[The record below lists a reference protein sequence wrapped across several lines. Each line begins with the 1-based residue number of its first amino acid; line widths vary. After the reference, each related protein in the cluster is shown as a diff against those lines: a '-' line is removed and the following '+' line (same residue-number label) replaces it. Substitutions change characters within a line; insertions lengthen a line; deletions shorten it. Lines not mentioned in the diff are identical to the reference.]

1 MTRAPLKAALVA
13 AFTVGVVLLLV
24 NPPSLSGLPG
34 LALWMG
40 GAVALVLLTAWA
52 FVALMGDEGPS
63 EEQFD
68 RIVERSEALARLPI
82 PELPP
87 DEFDELVTAAI
98 DDLPA
103 QFRDLLE
110 NTPVVISRRGREYH
124 AYGHYIGTSDK
135 EMHDLCQ
142 EIGCVLE
149 TWPSSVSIF
158 RNGELH
164 PFTTPMD
171 LIRFSPMSPLSRIR
185 MGVGA
190 LWLQKRAHSVEPY
203 EGITI
208 REWVEKVM
216 GKPAWEHVWGPL
228 LYGKFRDQAD
238 DISMS
243 WLWAK
248 LRNRRQV
255 TGEEAKGE
263 LLVIP
268 KDSFET
274 IFVRLRALIEERG
287 GRVLIDRPAASLS
300 RDADGKF
307 LVTPGAPDSFRRG
320 HDPRDFEVAG
330 EPERY
335 DAVIAALPSDVFEQL
350 LEPDLAAQV
359 GEPYLEKT
367 RGIEYFAALC
377 LLCEMDRQFH
387 PFYWTNVADTD
398 LGFIGLIEQTNL
410 VPPER
415 FDGRRFL
422 YVANYLPRDHELLS
436 KSMDELI
443 DFYEPGL
450 KKVNPA
456 FERSW
461 IKQSWMFREPA
472 GQPVVLPNYRDR
484 MPSYRAG
491 VPGLYLANTT
501 QVYPD
506 DRGTNYAVRE
516 AEEVVADLLA
526 TAGEEGPTVPERFG
540 APALT

>member
-1 MTRAPLKAALVA
+1 MRVAVLGAGQAGLVA
-13 AFTVGVVLLLV
+13 AHRLTKLGHETDVYERWPGLGGQAATIDTGDGVLL
-24 NPPSLSGLPG
+24 
-34 LALWMG
+34 
-40 GAVALVLLTAWA
+40 
-52 FVALMGDEGPS
+52 
-63 EEQFD
+63 
-68 RIVERSEALARLPI
+68 ERY
-82 PELPP
+82 
-87 DEFDELVTAAI
+87 
-98 DDLPA
+98 
-103 QFRDLLE
+103 
-110 NTPVVISRRGREYH
+110 YH
-124 AYGHYIGTSDK
+124 HLFTSD
-135 EMHDLCQ
+135 EEIHDLCA
-142 EIGCVLE
+142 EIGCELE

-158 RNGELH
+158 RNGKLH
-164 PFTTPMD
+164 PFTTPLD
-171 LIRFSPMSPLSRIR
+171 LLRFSPMSPLSRIR

-190 LWLQKRAHSVEPY
+190 LYLQKRANSVVPY

-216 GKPAWEHVWGPL
+216 GKPAWDHVWGPL

-274 IFVRLRALIEERG
+274 IFVRLRDLIEERG
-287 GRVLIDRPAASLS
+287 GRVLIDRPAAKLG
-300 RDADGKF
+300 RDGDGKF
-307 LVTPGAPDSFRRG
+307 LVTPAAPDSFRRG
-320 HDPRDFEVAG
+320 HDPRDFETAG

-335 DAVIAALPSDVFEQL
+335 DAVIAALPSDIFEQL
-350 LEPDLAAQV
+350 LEPDLAAEI
-359 GEPYLEKT
+359 GPSYLEKT
-367 RGIEYFAALC
+367 REIEYFAALC

-410 VPPER
+410 VPVER
-415 FDGRRFL
+415 FGGRRFM

-436 KSMDELI
+436 KSMEELI
-443 DFYEPGL
+443 EFYEPGL
-450 KKVNPA
+450 RKVNPD

-461 IKQSWMFREPA
+461 IKQSWMFKEPA
-472 GQPVVLPNYRDR
+472 GQPVVLPNYRKR
-484 MPSYRAG
+484 MPSYEAG
-491 VPGLYLANTT
+491 VDGLYLANTT

-516 AEEVVADLLA
+516 AEEVVARLLA
-526 TAGEEGPTVPERFG
+526 SAGETAPSVPDRFG
-540 APALT
+540 VPA